1 MRLFWDG
8 FSGYTRTSVIIISPL
23 RSVDPPQIEF
33 PLYNCHCRLDDI
45 TFLEFYL
52 LPLSTP
58 FLLLPLLLLTPF
70 WRGGRRKGEKK
81 RQEKYP
87 RLGKRTHEE
96 AISPDQIYYVSR

>member
-45 TFLEFYL
+45 TFFGVL
-52 LPLSTP
+52 LASTQHS
-58 FLLLPLLLLTPF
+58 FAIASATAYSLLA
-70 WRGGRRKGEKK
+70 RRKEK
-81 RQEKYP
+81 RSEEKARKIP
-87 RLGKRTHEE
+87 KSEKRTHEE